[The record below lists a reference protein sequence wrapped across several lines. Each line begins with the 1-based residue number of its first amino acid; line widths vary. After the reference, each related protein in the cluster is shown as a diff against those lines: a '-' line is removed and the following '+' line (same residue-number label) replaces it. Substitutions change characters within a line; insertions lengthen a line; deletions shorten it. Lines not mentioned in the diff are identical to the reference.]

1 MNLATARRVPLDM
14 HIRVAIG
21 ALFALAATAPR
32 SAPAQTT
39 VLDEGSFTVT
49 RSGRT
54 GREDFRIVRVVSAA
68 TTSLVGTGTIVNGT
82 SRVVSVVRTDT
93 SGVPV
98 DFQLE
103 GREANEVRER
113 VTIQATGDRL
123 AARSQSARGESAREY
138 FLRPGMTVFDDEFA
152 HQYFFLTLQRRDA
165 VAAVLPRRNE
175 LTQLH
180 VVTQADESIE
190 IAGTHVV
197 ARRYVVN
204 GAGAARQ
211 LWTDSKGRV
220 LRVEAPELA
229 FIAVRDALPAGS

>member
-1 MNLATARRVPLDM
+1 MRIRLA
-14 HIRVAIG
+14 VA
-21 ALFALAATAPR
+21 ALLAVAAVAPR
-32 SAPAQTT
+32 SVAAQTT
-39 VLDEGSFTVT
+39 MLDEGSFTVT
-49 RSGRT
+49 RGGRT
-54 GREDFRIVRVVSAA
+54 GREDFRVVRVVAA
-68 TTSLVGTGTIVNGT
+68 TTTSLVGTGTIVNGT

-123 AARSQSARGESAREY
+123 AARSQSLRGESAREY

-165 VAAVLPRRNE
+165 VTAVLPRRNE

-180 VVTQADESIE
+180 VITHADESIE

-197 ARRYVVN
+197 ARHYVVT
-204 GAGAARQ
+204 GAGGARQ